1 MTIDRLLTLRVL
13 FRDEPA
19 AAEIAPE
26 QAARYLT
33 AHGWTESGA
42 PSWRL
47 FDFGERQCRVP
58 KETHW
63 ADYGRRMCELVN
75 DLADIEGRSA
85 LAVWKELVEA

>member
-1 MTIDRLLTLRVL
+1 MTIDRLLTLRVT

-33 AHGWTESGA
+33 AHGWTGDDGPTIA
-42 PSWRL
+42 CYDR
-47 FDFGERQCRVP
+47 GTCTVMVP
-58 KETHW
+58 QHAHW

-75 DLADIEGRSA
+75 ELAEIEGRSA